1 MQKAQK
7 RRKNYIK
14 ALLNQTSFEN
24 GWNDEKIEQNSKSKF
39 GHDNSKLLK
48 QGHTKMFGLINNF
61 SLLSTKLTKNAFLKS
76 LFCPKI

>member
-39 GHDNSKLLK
+39 GHENYKLLK
-48 QGHTKMFGLINNF
+48 QGRKSHEF
-61 SLLSTKLTKNAFLKS
+61 SPKCPILGQKSRLSEY
-76 LFCPKI
+76 